1 MLIPNIDA
9 AAADNDS
16 KRVYPQMFS
25 PSVNSLNMMR
35 MIENGCGPNCEM
47 VLECTGYLDL
57 EGNKKPVISS
67 KHSHLQAQNYSI
79 EDKRYE

>member
-1 MLIPNIDA
+1 
-9 AAADNDS
+9 
-16 KRVYPQMFS
+16 
-25 PSVNSLNMMR
+25 